1 MKKVITCYQL
11 LFLLLVS
18 IHVFAFAKPAQL
30 HNACKSKIKKEKPS
44 ITKELFGE
52 LEGHNVYQY
61 TLKNSNGMLVKIMN
75 YGATV
80 TDIITADKTGTM
92 GSVVLGFDSLQSYTG
107 RQNALLGAVVGR
119 VANRIANKKFT
130 LDGKEYILASNI
142 HGGPIGFNKK
152 IWSIEEMPGKKEVA
166 LKLTYFSKDGEE
178 GYPGNLNVT
187 LIYTLTED
195 DEFKINYSA
204 TTDKP
209 TPVVLTNHTYFN
221 LSGGKDDKVLNTE
234 LTIYADQYLQADK
247 DIMPS
252 GNYLDVKG
260 TPFDFTSPQPI
271 GKNIT
276 DSNEQLIFGN
286 GYDLTFVLRNQT
298 GKLALAAAAYEPLS
312 GRTMQVYTTEPGLV
326 FYSANHLNEKIIGR
340 GGKPFTKNGAFCLET
355 QHYPDSPNEPKF
367 PNTILRPGETYH
379 SETVYKI
386 SVRK

>member
-1 MKKVITCYQL
+1 M
-11 LFLLLVS
+11 S
-18 IHVFAFAKPAQL
+18 IIVFAFAKTVQL
-30 HNACKSKIKKEKPS
+30 HNTNKSDIKKEKPS

-52 LEGHNVYQY
+52 LEGQNVYQY
-61 TLKNSNGMLVKIMN
+61 ALTNSNGMLVKIMN
-75 YGATV
+75 YGATI
-80 TDIITADKTGTM
+80 TNIITPDKTGTM
-92 GSVVLGFDSLQSYTG
+92 GSVVLGFDSLQSYAG

-119 VANRIANKKFT
+119 VANRIAHKKFT
-130 LDGKEYILASNI
+130 LDGKEYLLASNI
-142 HGGPIGFNKK
+142 HGGPIGFDKK
-152 IWSIEEMPGKKEVA
+152 IWNIEEMPGKKEEA
-166 LKLTYFSKDGEE
+166 LKLIYFSKDGEE

-187 LIYTLTED
+187 LIYTLTND

-221 LSGGKDDKVLNTE
+221 LSGGQNDKVLNTE
-234 LTIYADQYLQADK
+234 LTIYANQYLQADK

-379 SETVYKI
+379 SETVYKF